1 MSKKTMLALS
11 FAVLFGAGWGAAY
24 AQVQT
29 QSPVFGTVL
38 EYPTTGCGGAVLQV
52 PLSGQQLLPKTGL
65 VPSTS
70 VSFYG
75 QAAALHVKWL
85 TTLQC
90 KHTGITHELVP
101 AAGAVNTANISND
114 YISANW
120 SGYQIANTAQFAQS
134 GWTIPTVVKPDPGY
148 GSRGGLNGYYSSTW
162 TGIGGGVN
170 ANSGPLIQSGS
181 TQNLTSAGPDYYFWY
196 EIVGGPTETRDN
208 TGNPSEVRASLTAN
222 PGDVAGSASL
232 WIPDPNP
239 NNPGMGQVTL
249 GVCDFTVGGPCAN
262 LIIDSDRYTTP
273 TPGNT
278 TEWIVEAPSYNGNIL
293 ALADFDS
300 ATFVNACWSPAYNN
314 GTGSCYTIAQGS
326 YPGAISI
333 ENTVFGIYQYLAS
346 PDSLNASGNGFTDY
360 YIQPEK
366 GN

>member
-1 MSKKTMLALS
+1 M
-11 FAVLFGAGWGAAY
+11 
-24 AQVQT
+24 
-29 QSPVFGTVL
+29 
-38 EYPTTGCGGAVLQV
+38 QV
-52 PLSGQQLLPKTGL
+52 PLSGQQLLPKAGL

-90 KHTGITHELVP
+90 THTGITHELVP
-101 AAGAVNTANISND
+101 ASGAANTTDIGNG
-114 YISANW
+114 YISSNW
-120 SGYQIANTAQFAQS
+120 SGYQISNTAQFAQS
-134 GWTIPTVVKPDPGY
+134 GWTIPTVVKPNPGY
-148 GSRGGLNGYYSSTW
+148 GTGAGLNGYYSSTW

-170 ANSGPLIQSGS
+170 AGSGPLIQSGS
-181 TQNLTSAGPDYYFWY
+181 AQDFVANAATYYFWY
-196 EIVGGPTETRDN
+196 EVVSGPTD
-208 TGNPSEVRASLTAN
+208 TGGEIQLCTQGSGCLAAN

-262 LIIDSDRYTTP
+262 LVIDSGNYTTP
-273 TPGNT
+273 IPGNT
-278 TEWIVEAPSYNGNIL
+278 TEWIVEAPSYNGQTL

-314 GTGSCYTIAQGS
+314 GAGSCYTIAQGS
-326 YPGAISI
+326 YPAAISI

-360 YIQPEK
+360 YIQPQK